1 MNILEIFFLSESYNE
16 VMKHSIE
23 YFIFIKIE
31 NIILKL
37 NSIKTILFNHVF
49 FINQHNQK
57 FAQKLN
63 IDGFTFQKPF

>member
-23 YFIFIKIE
+23 FYIYY
-31 NIILKL
+31 IILKL